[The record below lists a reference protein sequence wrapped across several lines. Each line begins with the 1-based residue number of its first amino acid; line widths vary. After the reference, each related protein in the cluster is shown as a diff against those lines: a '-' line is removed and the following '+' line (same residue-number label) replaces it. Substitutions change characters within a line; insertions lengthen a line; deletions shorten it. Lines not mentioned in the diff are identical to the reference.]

1 MITLIR
7 FLSRMAIPVAL
18 CIWSAS
24 SVVSAA
30 DTPAYDPLES
40 RVSMVR
46 KLLHESSAARQV
58 QSSGNAV
65 AQDKRRDAITLFE
78 QAAAGGDLETR
89 KVQLNQAVA
98 MMYESVGL
106 VTHTAGGDAGGEEK
120 ERRDYANR
128 KSSLEALLAAHE
140 RIMKEKGTPQL
151 HVLLQA
157 EIEEDFQAAES
168 LLAEGKTTEARLH
181 LNRAYEAT
189 MLSVEHSRKG
199 ETLTRELK
207 FETPQEEY
215 EYELDRND
223 THRMLLTVLLDEKL
237 KDEKIKQRVSGFIDA
252 ADGHRLIAVDHAAAG
267 RYEEAIESLELSTN
281 ELVKAIRGAGV
292 YIPG

>member
-18 CIWSAS
+18 CISLLS
-24 SVVSAA
+24 SVASAA

-40 RVSMVR
+40 RLSMVR
-46 KLLHESSAARQV
+46 KLIYESSAARQV
-58 QSSGNAV
+58 QGSGNSV
-65 AQDKRRDAITLFE
+65 AQDKRREAIALFE
-78 QAAAGGDLETR
+78 QAAAGGELETR
-89 KVQLNQAVA
+89 KAQLNQAVA
-98 MMYESVGL
+98 TMYESVGL
-106 VTHTAGGDAGGEEK
+106 VTHSAGGDAGGEEK

-168 LLAEGKTTEARLH
+168 LLAEGKTAEARLH